1 MNEIEQRERSEETE
15 IDLVEVF
22 QLFVRKL
29 WLIILCLLAGA
40 VIAGGYTKLLITPQ
54 YSATSTIYVL
64 TKTTSVTS
72 IADVQLGTQLTAD
85 FGEIAKT
92 RPVVEQVIDDV
103 GLDVSYE
110 NLVNR
115 LEVTNPAETHL
126 LKLTATD
133 PDPAKA
139 EKIANAY
146 AQVMAEQVAQIMN
159 TDKPNI
165 AEKAVEPKRPSS
177 PNFLKNVAMGA
188 LIGMILACAVILMQY
203 LMNDTLQTEEDV
215 QKYLGL
221 HTLAAIP
228 MEKRRV

>member
-1 MNEIEQRERSEETE
+1 MNEIEQRERREEAE

-22 QLFVRKL
+22 HLFIRKL
-29 WLIILCLLAGA
+29 WLIILCFLAGA

-54 YSATSTIYVL
+54 YSATSTIYIL

-110 NLVNR
+110 ELVNR

-126 LKLTATD
+126 LKLTAAD

-165 AEKAVEPKRPSS
+165 AEEAVEPTAPSS

-188 LIGMILACAVILMQY
+188 LIGMVLACAVILMQY
-203 LMNDTLQTEEDV
+203 LMNDTIQTEEDV

-221 HTLAAIP
+221 HTLAAMP
-228 MEKRRV
+228 MEKRRG